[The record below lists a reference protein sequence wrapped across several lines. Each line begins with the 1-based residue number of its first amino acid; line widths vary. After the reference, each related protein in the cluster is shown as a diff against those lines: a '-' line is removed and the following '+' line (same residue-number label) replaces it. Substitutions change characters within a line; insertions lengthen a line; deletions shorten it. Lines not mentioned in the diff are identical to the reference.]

1 MATLVISILALVAGV
16 LSAFYGY
23 GQLQEAKR
31 VREEIRNLAGEQQR
45 EDDLWA
51 EKFVKAGKLLCR
63 MADMD
68 GLGMVFGP
76 QRTVY
81 FPGGSLG
88 MLFGED
94 VHKHILGLLIE
105 QNGDRTYSLRPLD
118 TPQLRLKTNRDL
130 IDLVLTTI
138 DKFQREKPEK
148 AKESGL

>member
-1 MATLVISILALVAGV
+1 MVRPTFLFCPPPPPNRHKHPFFPLPPHP
-16 LSAFYGY
+16 AFSTPP
-23 GQLQEAKR
+23 L
-31 VREEIRNLAGEQQR
+31 
-45 EDDLWA
+45 
-51 EKFVKAGKLLCR
+51 
-63 MADMD
+63 
-68 GLGMVFGP
+68 
-76 QRTVY
+76 

-94 VHKHILGLLIE
+94 VHKPILGLLIE

-130 IDLVLTTI
+130 IELVLTTI